1 MKGWRNSLALR
12 ITCVLALVLAL
23 SWCVAAGLSAWR
35 TYQQLQSEALD
46 DLSQRLRLL
55 SSVDND
61 DFRDAEEGAKR
72 LMTRWNNGAAKE
84 FGSNIFQRSTMHW
97 VLNQA
102 QQSDADNA
110 VSIDVLARAA
120 SAAEAFGTAGQSMT
134 VDTFF
139 YFPEVGAA
147 FSTEVDIPSGFVQ
160 ARTAHLRELFE
171 RLTPGGPDVV
181 WDGPNY
187 DPLLNR
193 QLISVAVVSRDTS
206 GKPLFMTGYE
216 LKLDERLARIEQLLN
231 GYPSLLLDAH
241 GRRVADLSG
250 KSMDAVSPDAL
261 KHLVAG
267 FSVKTD
273 FPQIGRFDDDTPMVI
288 ARLNQP
294 NWYLLTLYP
303 QAQLRAG
310 ALGLILR
317 EVPFAVIGFIL
328 LTLGLLL
335 VLRRELAR
343 PLALF
348 AREIELTVRGDDL
361 SRRLP
366 VVREDELGRFAMA
379 YNRLLDALQAQQA
392 GLENLVEVRTH
403 ELQTARRTADQ
414 ANQLKGQFL
423 ANMSHEIRTP
433 MNAVIGMNHLLADT
447 PLAPQQR
454 HFVKAIRENSEALLA
469 LISDILDFSK
479 IESGNL
485 NIERIEFDLTEV
497 VEEVT
502 ELLAPRAA
510 EKGVRMICQIATN
523 VPGQVMGDPWRLR
536 QILLNLLSNAVKF
549 TACGSIQL
557 AVWRGDDDML
567 GFQVVDTGIG
577 IAPAAQAAVFDAFL
591 QADASTTRKYGGTGL
606 GLSISQRLAG
616 LMGGVI
622 ELQSQPG
629 VGSTFSLMLPLPN
642 CPARAADAPRLWG
655 LRTLVVDEHADE
667 REALMGILGQ
677 WQMLCQGAASA
688 EDALKMMREQAQ
700 LGVMFDL
707 VLVNWRL
714 PFVDGVAFSS
724 LCRADPQLASARIVL
739 MASHVESLMSADEL
753 RAHGLAACVVRPLRR
768 QHFYRSLCEVQSGAT
783 PTLNEA
789 LSPLRT
795 LERHE
800 YGLDVLVV
808 DDIATNREITQ
819 LFLERFGHRVSLARD
834 GVEAL
839 EILARKVFDAV
850 LMDGQM
856 PRMDGME
863 AVRQLRSGQSGAL
876 DEEVYVI
883 ALTANAMSG
892 DRERFIEAGANDYLA
907 KPVLPMQLF
916 DAITRVIVRQLER
929 GMELCTVAPSLPPTV
944 TASIAPALSMVD
956 EQDPLRTPRL
966 QRLFIEDCLALLA
979 QLNDA
984 VVRSDHGA
992 VARIAHSLKGSAGQ
1006 FGEQGLETSAAL
1018 MEQAASQSNVP
1029 AMTAAML
1036 QLDRHRSILAAR
1048 QPVALSETGYPNNA

>member
-12 ITCVLALVLAL
+12 ITCVLAMVLAL
-23 SWCVAAGLSAWR
+23 SWFVAAGLGAWR
-35 TYQQLQSEALD
+35 IYGQLQSEALA

-61 DFRDAEEGAKR
+61 DFRDAEEGARR
-72 LMTRWNNGAAKE
+72 LMTRWNSGAAKE

-97 VLNQA
+97 ILNPTP
-102 QQSDADNA
+102 QSDAQAATNT
-110 VSIDVLARAA
+110 DVLARAA
-120 SAAEAFGTAGQSMT
+120 SAAEAFGTAGQAMT

-139 YFPEVGAA
+139 YFPDAGAA
-147 FSTEVDIPSGFVQ
+147 FSTEVDIPAGFAQ
-160 ARTAHLRELFE
+160 ARAIHLRQLFE
-171 RLTPGGPDVV
+171 GLAPGGPDVL

-193 QLISVAVVSRDTS
+193 QLISVVVVSRDAS
-206 GKPLFMTGYE
+206 GKPLYMTGYE

-241 GRRVADLSG
+241 GARLADLSG
-250 KSMDAVSPDAL
+250 KALEGVSQDVL
-261 KHLVAG
+261 KKLLGG
-267 FSVKTD
+267 FSTKTE
-273 FPQIGRFDDDTPMVI
+273 FPRIGRFDDDTPMVI
-288 ARLNQP
+288 ARLDQP
-294 NWYLLTLYP
+294 DWYLLTLYP
-303 QAQLRAG
+303 QAQLRSA
-310 ALGLILR
+310 ALGLILAQ
-317 EVPFAVIGFIL
+317 VPFALIGFIV
-328 LTLGLLL
+328 LTLGLLW
-335 VLRRELAR
+335 VLRRNLAQPLAR
-343 PLALF
+343 F
-348 AREIELTVRGDDL
+348 AQAIENTDDDL

-366 VVREDELGRFAMA
+366 VTREDELGRFAKA
-379 YNRLLDALQAQQA
+379 YNVLLDALQAQQA
-392 GLENLVEVRTH
+392 GLENLVQVRTH
-403 ELQTARRTADQ
+403 ELHTARQNADQ

-447 PLAPQQR
+447 PLTPQQQ

-485 NIERIEFDLTEV
+485 NIERIEFDLIEV

-502 ELLAPRAA
+502 QLLAPRAA

-523 VPGQVMGDPWRLR
+523 VPEQVLGDPWRLR

-549 TACGSIQL
+549 TACGSIRL
-557 AVWRGDDDML
+557 AVWQADGDML
-567 GFQVVDTGIG
+567 GFQVTDTGIG
-577 IAPAAQAAVFDAFL
+577 IAPCAQRTVFDAFL
-591 QADASTTRKYGGTGL
+591 QADASTTRNYGGTGL
-606 GLSISQRLAG
+606 GLSISQRLARI
-616 LMGGVI
+616 MGGGI
-622 ELQSQPG
+622 ELQSQPQ
-629 VGSTFSLMLPLPN
+629 VGSTFSLMLPLAK
-642 CPARAADAPRLWG
+642 CPPRAADAPRLWG

-667 REALMGILGQ
+667 REALMGNLGQ

-688 EDALKMMREQAQ
+688 EDALRVMREQAQ

-714 PFVDGVAFSS
+714 PFIDGVEFAG
-724 LCRADPQLASARIVL
+724 LCRADPALACTRIVL
-739 MASHVESLMSADEL
+739 MASHIEVQLSADQL

-768 QHFYRSLCEVQSGAT
+768 QQFYRTLCEVQSGAT
-783 PTLNEA
+783 ATLNEA
-789 LSPLRT
+789 PSPLRT
-795 LERHE
+795 LERHD
-800 YGLDVLVV
+800 YSLDVLVV

-834 GVEAL
+834 GIEAL
-839 EILARKVFDAV
+839 EILGRKVFDTV

-863 AVRQLRSGQSGAL
+863 AVRRLRSGQSGAL

-916 DAITRVIVRQLER
+916 DAITQVIVRQVQR
-929 GMELCTVAPSLPPTV
+929 GMELRTVALASPATV
-944 TASIAPALSMVD
+944 PIPIVPILSSVD
-956 EQDPLRTPRL
+956 EQQPLHTPRL

-979 QLNDA
+979 RLNDA
-984 VVRSDHGA
+984 ILQGDYANAG
-992 VARIAHSLKGSAGQ
+992 RIAHSLKGSAGQ
-1006 FGEQGLETSAAL
+1006 FGELALEAD
-1018 MEQAASQSNVP
+1018 AASMECAVGQSNLP
-1029 AMTAAML
+1029 AISAAML
-1036 QLDRHRSILAAR
+1036 QLTRHRLILAAR
-1048 QPVALSETGYPNNA
+1048 QPIEPCEPGYPDNA